1 MGRTQDEIYIDVVA
15 GDGGNGCLSFR
26 REKFIPRGGPDG
38 GDGGDGGDVILVASS
53 SLQDLRE
60 LARRRLYSAAQG
72 KKGGKSKSTGARGA
86 SLSLPVPLGTLVY
99 MRETGEKLSDLT
111 AEGQEFTVAR
121 GGKGGIGNAHFRTS
135 IVRAPKR
142 TTPGAAGERRK
153 LRLELRMLAD
163 VGLCGLPNAGKSS
176 LLRALS
182 RARPLVGDYPF
193 TTLNPQLGVIADFNS
208 SFQIADVP
216 GLVEDAAEGRGL
228 GHRFLRHLMRTRL
241 LIHVVDAGSA
251 DGADIGGQIRV
262 IERELGSFD
271 ESLAGRP
278 RWLVLNKVDLW
289 PDAADQELPAQVR
302 AQIGADQPLYTLSA
316 QTGAGCGALLADLKT
331 FFSAE
336 ANERSA

>member
-1 MGRTQDEIYIDVVA
+1 MGRTQDEVYIEVVA

-26 REKFIPRGGPDG
+26 REKFVPRGGPDG
-38 GDGGDGGDVILVASS
+38 GDGGDGGDVSLIASS

-60 LARRRLYSAAQG
+60 LARRRLYRAPHGQ
-72 KKGGKSKSTGARGA
+72 KGGKSKSTGARGT

-99 MRETGEKLSDLT
+99 MRETGERLADLT
-111 AEGQEFTVAR
+111 VEGQEFTVAL

-135 IVRAPKR
+135 IVRAPRR
-142 TTPGAAGERRK
+142 TTLGAVGERRK

-182 RARPLVGDYPF
+182 KARPRVGDYPF
-193 TTLNPQLGVIADFNS
+193 TTLNPQLGVVADFNN

-251 DGADIGGQIRV
+251 DGADIAGQIRV
-262 IERELGSFD
+262 IERELDSFD
-271 ESLAGRP
+271 ESLVERP

-289 PDAADQELPAQVR
+289 PDAADQELPALMR
-302 AQIGADQPLYTLSA
+302 AQIGADQPLYPLSA
-316 QTGAGCGALLADLKT
+316 KTGAGCGALLADLKT
-331 FFSAE
+331 FFSGE
-336 ANERSA
+336 AGEQSA